1 MDQVLSAVEES
12 LLASAGGKDVDRRP
26 RRRTGVRTVKLDDR
40 HVRILPRYHRRRR
53 VVYDD
58 WTPSARCGDDV
69 PLGILN
75 GSVVCEDW
83 TPSARCGDDVLLR
96 VLSGSVMCED
106 WTPSA
111 RCGDD
116 VLLRVLNGSVM
127 CGDWTPNARCGDDV
141 LLGVLNG
148 SVVRSTAAAERWRH
162 AARRTRDSVGPP
174 TRASDQHT
182 DVHKRLFYV

>member
-1 MDQVLSAVEES
+1 MDQVSSAVEES

-53 VVYDD
+53 VVY
-58 WTPSARCGDDV
+58 
-69 PLGILN
+69 
-75 GSVVCEDW
+75 
-83 TPSARCGDDVLLR
+83 
-96 VLSGSVMCED
+96 ED

-116 VLLRVLNGSVM
+116 VLLRVLNGGVM
-127 CGDWTPNARCGDDV
+127 CEDWTPNARCVDDV
-141 LLGVLNG
+141 PLGVLNG